1 MDEEKKPSPH
11 ELEML
16 LPTEGAGRAEMLQ
29 LYGWSFDEAWKAQ
42 EGWETENGTPFDDQ
56 IDDLKTGKGT
66 SKKLARGP
74 FFRWVGA
81 QELGE
86 LYEVYQT
93 GKRSAITEALYVCT
107 LNSLPIPR
115 WCEMA
120 FLSAYRQVRHFR
132 AKSWDDV
139 FGRPHKKGTHLETK
153 RQERE
158 KSLSVYH
165 RIKGIKKADPSIPID
180 GFLFEKVGKEF
191 GIGGKTLTE
200 EYYYKWKNK
209 LNSK

>member
-16 LPTEGAGRAEMLQ
+16 LPTEGAGHSEMKQ
-29 LYGWSFDEAWKAQ
+29 LYGWTFDEAWEAH
-42 EGWETENGTPFDDQ
+42 EAWEAENGTPFDDR
-56 IDDLKTGKGT
+56 IDDLKAGKIT
-66 SKKLARGP
+66 SKKLVRGP
-74 FFRWVGA
+74 FFRWQGA
-81 QELGE
+81 QELVE
-86 LYEVYQT
+86 LYEVYRA
-93 GKRSAITEALYVCT
+93 GNRSAIIDALYVCS
-107 LNSLPIPR
+107 LNSLPIPY

-120 FLSAYRQVRHFR
+120 FLSSYRQVTQFR

-139 FGRPHKKGTHLETK
+139 FGRPHKKGTHLATK
-153 RQERE
+153 RQDRE
-158 KSLSVYH
+158 KSLSVYY
-165 RIKGIKKADPSIPID
+165 RIKEIKRADPSIPID